1 MNPNLS
7 HHFQYRKPSAIRKAQ
22 IEFSERVDK
31 SLINVINLAIG
42 NISLPMY
49 PAMHKRLKQ
58 IGIDVF
64 SDGVIKYT
72 STSGTKNAR
81 DAFHNILSSEGI
93 DSSNIYPLV
102 TDGGST
108 AMELMLLGVCGPSS
122 KSPLLLFD
130 PAYTNYIQ
138 FAKRLSVEVISTE
151 RTINED
157 GSFSKLNID
166 EIEKIVKLNNPS
178 GILVIPFDNP
188 TGQYLNKKTMMDIGK
203 IAIDYNIWL
212 ISDEAYRPLSFNNQ
226 NTSSIW
232 SITENNLPGI
242 TGRRISI
249 ESASKVWNACGL
261 RIGALLTDNKEFYKK
276 SVSEYT
282 ANLCANSI
290 GQEIF
295 GVLAKEPKENILNWY
310 KKQIEYY
317 KSILSSLKKGLEKEI
332 PGIIVSN
339 PEAAIYCVIDLRNIV
354 AKNFNAED
362 FIQFCAKKGKVK
374 INNELYTILLA
385 PMNGFYTNKKNGKT
399 QMRVAIVEDPDK
411 IKITPIVLSELLKS
425 YTK

>member
-81 DAFHNILSSEGI
+81 DAFHNILSAEGI

-425 YTK
+425 YTR

>member
-81 DAFHNILSSEGI
+81 DAFHNILSAEGI

-212 ISDEAYRPLSFNNQ
+212 ISDEAYRPLAFNNQ

>member
-81 DAFHNILSSEGI
+81 DAFHNILSAEGI

-354 AKNFNAED
+354 AKNFNAEQIEANRKWLD
-362 FIQFCAKKGKVK
+362 GELSADGATADTNAARIASNSSRCEAVSSLAAANSAK
-374 INNELYTILLA
+374 
-385 PMNGFYTNKKNGKT
+385 
-399 QMRVAIVEDPDK
+399 
-411 IKITPIVLSELLKS
+411 
-425 YTK
+425 